1 MPIGKKSILRVAE
14 GALGENAAPLSIET
28 AATEVERETVAAIAE
43 TPVVEE
49 KGDTPAT
56 TVEKTVVKGA
66 AKKKPAAKTPAAKKT
81 AEKKPSEKKT
91 TTKKKTTKECSVST
105 PRAVIL

>member
-43 TPVVEE
+43 RNKAEICEE
-49 KGDTPAT
+49 TLADELLIGAALTHSKEWNINGENVTIS
-56 TVEKTVVKGA
+56 VEKV
-66 AKKKPAAKTPAAKKT
+66 
-81 AEKKPSEKKT
+81 
-91 TTKKKTTKECSVST
+91 
-105 PRAVIL
+105 